1 MTPVGYD
8 VSLSVKGTTNTKG
21 NAMKTY
27 NIYLNDSLVA
37 TVEAASSCEAEETYL
52 GGRTDL
58 SSEDIT
64 IIRVDLDQ

>member
-1 MTPVGYD
+1 
-8 VSLSVKGTTNTKG
+8 
-21 NAMKTY
+21 MKTY